1 VSEDAFFYFYEK
13 KHFGGKKMKR
23 VLLGLTL
30 ALVLFVSACE
40 TSENELVVG
49 LECNYAPFN
58 WTVSSEGEEAVEI
71 DGVNAYCDGYDVVMA
86 EEIAEELGMDLVIR
100 KIEWD
105 GLIPALLSDEID
117 VIIAGMSPTPE
128 RALTVSF
135 TDAYYQSEQVL
146 VVSGDSIYANATSLE
161 DFNGAA
167 VIAQLNTL
175 QDGLIDQIEGVNHQ
189 TALNDYPSLVA
200 SLTSGVSDALVA
212 ELPVAQ
218 SIIANNSD
226 LVIVR
231 LGENGFTVAEE
242 DVSVSVAVRQEE
254 TDLLADINAILAS
267 IDEDMRNAW
276 MSDALTRQP

>member
-1 VSEDAFFYFYEK
+1 
-13 KHFGGKKMKR
+13 MKR
-23 VLLGLTL
+23 VVLALTL
-30 ALVLFVSACE
+30 ALILFVSACE

-58 WTVSSEGEEAVEI
+58 WTVSSQGEEAVEI
-71 DGVNAYCDGYDVVMA
+71 DGVNAYCDGYDVSMA
-86 EEIAEELGMDLVIR
+86 QTIADELGMDLVIR

-105 GLIPALLSDEID
+105 GLIPALLADEID

-128 RALTVSF
+128 RAQTVSF
-135 TDAYYQSEQVL
+135 TNPYYQSEQVL
-146 VVSGDSIYANATSLE
+146 VVSRTSVYADASSLE
-161 DFNGAA
+161 DFSGAN

-175 QDGLIDQIEGVNHQ
+175 QDGLIEQIAGVNHQ

-212 ELPVAQ
+212 ELPVAE

-231 LGENGFTVAEE
+231 LGESGFTLAEE
-242 DVSVSVAVRQEE
+242 DVSVSVALRQED
-254 TDLLADINAILAS
+254 TDLLEEINAILAD
-267 IDEDMRNAW
+267 IDEETRNAL
-276 MSDALTRQP
+276 MSEALSRQP